1 MNSIVFGIAF
11 IAGLALVV
19 LSLVSVLAPRIRFWP
34 PPGVDTWQYR
44 VFWTLFRILVIGI
57 VLLSV
62 LDYHG
67 DGEVGGLRVFIGVFL
82 VLAGF
87 GAAFYATFY
96 LGWRNAHGEARGL
109 KTDGWYR
116 WSRNP
121 VYVVSIVGMIGIAL
135 LVNSSLVTCLLI
147 LWALTYLVAPFLEEP
162 WLENEYGQ
170 AFLDYKEKVPRFIEV
185 PRRKM
190 GQAAAA

>member
-1 MNSIVFGIAF
+1 M
-11 IAGLALVV
+11 
-19 LSLVSVLAPRIRFWP
+19 LAPKIRFWP

-44 VFWTLFRILVIGI
+44 VFWTLFRILVLGI

-67 DGEVGGLRVFIGVFL
+67 SGAVGGLRFSIGVLFVL
-82 VLAGF
+82 VGF

-96 LGWRNAHGEARGL
+96 LGWRNAHGQAEGL
-109 KTDGWYR
+109 KTDGWYH

-121 VYVVSIVGMIGIAL
+121 VYVVSIVGIIGIGL
-135 LVNSSLVTCLLI
+135 LVNSSHVTCLLS

-162 WLENEYGQ
+162 WLENEYGK
-170 AFLDYKEKVPRFIEV
+170 AFLDYKEKVPRFIGI
-185 PRRKM
+185 PFFRKD
-190 GQAAAA
+190 